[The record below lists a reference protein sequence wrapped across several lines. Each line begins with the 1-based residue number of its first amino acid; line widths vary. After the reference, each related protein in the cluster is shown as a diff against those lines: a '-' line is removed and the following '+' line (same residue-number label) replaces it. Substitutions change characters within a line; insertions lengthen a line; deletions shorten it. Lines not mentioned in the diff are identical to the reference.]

1 MSNGV
6 SALALGGAVVVAG
19 SALAFTQKAAN
30 DSRGTPVK
38 VEVDERPVAR
48 EGGGRTSFAPVVKKV
63 SPGVVKV
70 YTKTKAHEMS
80 YHGPP

>member
-1 MSNGV
+1 MRRVFDRMSNGV

-30 DSRGTPVK
+30 DSHGAPVR

-48 EGGGRTSFAPVVKKV
+48 EAGGRTSFAPVVKKV
-63 SPGVVKV
+63 VRAS
-70 YTKTKAHEMS
+70 
-80 YHGPP
+80 